1 MSFYIKTYS
10 SLIDKIF
17 KNNKI
22 FLDSKGKIDINL
34 ILKEPNLEMINEFN
48 QIEKF
53 LFFNFYKNKYK
64 KQWKKLLKE
73 IRKNKKSIS
82 IIKYIIKLVDN
93 LLKNLQLNKTSELI
107 KINLS
112 NEQIGGVFELT
123 RPKVIFGATFTISL
137 FTLPI
142 SLSNSLFIALG
153 VTAYDFINSPI
164 SDQIQ
169 DDARFARELG
179 EEDQRNFNREQQIR
193 RDEAMARRL
202 QGQRGQQGQ
211 QRQQRQQERQA
222 RQARQAQRQ
231 FVARDRQLN
240 FRNLDIN
247 QRMQRQFIDRY
258 YHYFNTIRNEFFTT
272 EYYGGTNENSILSNI
287 FNLKIII
294 HSNEAQLENRQRRF
308 SPNYVAHLL
317 HTGGHFLVILPDSL
331 SRQTEHATAITN
343 LGILNENNRELHNE
357 IIRDILSLGRDR
369 DNYWNRQFFREDG
382 QSELMP
388 AYDENIIGPIPR
400 GFITGDNR
408 FGQFAQIP
416 YPRSGQLLNVYGDGA
431 CYFRAIITAIRFNL
445 TGDILGFNPPGILEI
460 VYKIKQ
466 LIFNEI
472 NYFRQNR
479 H

>member
-10 SLIDKIF
+10 SLIEKAF

-22 FLDSKGKIDINL
+22 FLDSNGKIDINL
-34 ILKEPNLEMINEFN
+34 IQKEPNLETINEFN

-93 LLKNLQLNKTSELI
+93 LLKNLQLNKTSKLI

-112 NEQIGGVFELT
+112 NEQFGGVVEIT

-142 SLSNSLFIALG
+142 SLSSSLLIALG

-202 QGQRGQQGQ
+202 QGQRGQQGR
-211 QRQQRQQERQA
+211 QRQQTQQERQA
-222 RQARQAQRQ
+222 QRQ
-231 FVARDRQLN
+231 ARDRQLN

-247 QRMQRQFIDRY
+247 QTIEFIDRY
-258 YHYFNTIRNEFFTT
+258 YHYFNTIRYEFFTT
-272 EYYGGTNENSILSNI
+272 GYYGGTNENSILSNI

-294 HSNEAQLENRQRRF
+294 HSNEAQLENRERRF
-308 SPNYVAHLL
+308 DPNYVAHLL
-317 HTGGHFLVILPDSL
+317 HTGGHFMAILPHNL
-331 SRQTEHATAITN
+331 SGRTGNETVKRN
-343 LGILNENNRELHNE
+343 LGILNENNRRLHDE
-357 IIRDILSLGRDR
+357 IINDILRLPKDR
-369 DNYWNRQFFREDG
+369 TNNEWYG
-382 QSELMP
+382 QEFSEFQSVPVRP
-388 AYDENIIGPIPR
+388 AYSKDQLGLIPEN
-400 GFITGDNR
+400 FINGVSR
-408 FGQFAQIP
+408 FIQFRQIP
-416 YPRSGQLLNVYGDGA
+416 EPRNGVLLNVAGDGA
-431 CYFRAIITAIRFNL
+431 CYFRGIITAIRFNL

-472 NYFRQNR
+472 NYYRQNR
-479 H
+479 Q